1 MRNLRRLI
9 RRAGLL
15 TRGGKRGGRS
25 RGVGSDS
32 TQRRLGNEALEKR
45 ELLAGDIALASNHN
59 YWNAYDVND
68 DRQITARDALGVIN
82 YLSQNGEGELVSDLS
97 PSMFYDVNAD
107 NRISASDALG
117 VINAL
122 GRGEEVGELV
132 ELLLTA
138 RTTSDELITPDID
151 GKINLNVGEA
161 FDLEIAYDDLRIN
174 QFLAPPVELGVFQL
188 FTDIAVSQPDVLMPI
203 LNETQRL
210 IIDSS
215 IRDLFTQGNVIGFD
229 FSIPEAPPGV
239 VGQPLTYN
247 ATALEFGQSPGPVA
261 TISNALVTFG
271 YTQEQFQIS
280 PLDFGANGDLGYEIH
295 WVGDEFGNVDLPN
308 VSIDVVELDPNT
320 NVPTETIEF
329 APFLA
334 DGVTPNPD
342 AVRFNLNTFSRT
354 YNPTAANPSGEQF
367 YASQNRGTFT
377 PDEGFDEVGGLGLVP
392 LDGGGVPDLT
402 DDGSFVQPFDAFSL
416 RVYMKSAV
424 SDFVVSV
431 NPGEDAE
438 AMLLYGRDDAV
449 PQDFVLA
456 EGTDS
461 NNNGVNRVVIN
472 ATVNAPGVLGFDPAS
487 LSVNEDVGFADLTVR
502 RTDGSVGAVSVSY
515 AAVAGSAD
523 AGTDFNLAAGTL
535 DFAEGETVKTL
546 SVPIVN
552 DEDIEPNE
560 QFTVV
565 LSDPTGGASLGADNA
580 TATITIVDDEVVF
593 PGEFNLNVATV
604 NVNEDAGTLTL
615 TVNRTGGSDGQ
626 VAVDYATANGTA
638 IAEDDYASNSGTLT
652 YLDGETSKDIV
663 ISIANDTDSEVNET
677 FTLTLSNPQGN
688 ATIGTGQTTIT
699 IIDDDV
705 VLPGVLELSA
715 ATANVDEDAGTVVLS
730 VVRNG
735 GSDGEVTVQYTT
747 NSIVDGAVAG
757 SDYNAASGQLTFA
770 DGETAKNI
778 VVTILDDSIVDPDET
793 FEVTILNPQG
803 GATLGEVT
811 TTVVTIDDDEK
822 PGAFAFLDG
831 EATVDEDAGSIFLT
845 VQRSGGSDGTVT
857 VNFATTADGTATE
870 NVDFDSVSGTLT
882 FENGVETQQIE
893 IPITDDSLIEANE
906 TFNVV
911 LTAPTGGAALGSP
924 STVQVT
930 ILEDDVP
937 GVFAFD
943 SSTASVSEDGTSIDI
958 TVSRTNG
965 KDGIVSVAYQTSN
978 GTALAGSDYE
988 TQSGRLTFED
998 GVQTQTISVPITDNS
1013 DINNDKTFLVTLS
1026 DPEGGATLGQP
1037 NPITVT
1043 ILENDIALL
1052 FDPSSIDV
1060 NENANT
1066 ATLTVQRIGDLDA
1079 EVTVEYAT
1087 QNGDAVAGE
1096 DYESTSGSVTFG
1108 IGDAVQ
1114 QISIPII
1121 NDNQDEANESFN
1133 VVLQNPTGNAV
1144 LDTAASTA
1152 TVNITDDDVAG
1163 TLLIQSVA
1171 TVSEK
1176 GNEVILTVT
1185 RENGSDGVVA
1195 VGYST
1200 ADGTAQAGLDY
1211 VATDGVL
1218 VFAHTE
1224 TTKTITVSILDDI
1237 LGSEGNETFS
1247 VVLDSESVTGGAELG
1262 NAVSVVTIEDV
1273 NEAPTTT
1280 PVQIPAR
1287 SEEAAAFTVT
1297 EAELIANAIDR
1308 ESDVLTV
1315 GNFELISGD
1324 GDGVVANTDS
1334 LSVTPAEYGYLQDGQ
1349 SAEIIYSYDISDGRN
1364 SVSNTVKITITGF
1377 NDDPIAVD
1385 DLDVIAFKGATSNI
1399 RVLDNDSA
1407 GDGETQVLTIIAA
1420 TSDNGDV
1427 QIKNDGTLDFTPTE
1441 GFLGETQISY
1451 TIEDSQGKTASATV
1465 FIEVKDFLPS
1475 SVSGYVFI
1483 DEVENSAEDIAAG
1496 ATPIRDGEKDSD
1508 EEGLMGALVSI
1519 FSAASDNVTGE
1530 DVEDTTLTDDDG
1542 QFTFSNLAPGTYS
1555 ITYQATDAVLFVGQ
1569 ATIVEEIPA
1578 AGGVDVTGL
1587 DFALL
1592 SLAGQVDIL
1601 ASSYYNRDGG
1611 VVSLDAN
1618 GVQEFVTSLDGY
1630 NTDVRFVEFALS
1642 TAQDSALLTLVE
1654 DDGDLLTAKLT
1665 QRDFRLFGDA
1675 ALFFRG
1681 QNDLDFLTAGEL
1693 EGLISDYPSYRDA
1706 VDQVLEDM

>member
-15 TRGGKRGGRS
+15 TRGGKRGGRLRS
-25 RGVGSDS
+25 VRGNS

-45 ELLAGDIALASNHN
+45 ELLAGDIGLASNHN

-117 VINAL
+117 VINAI

-138 RTTSDELITPDID
+138 RTTLDEPITPDAS

-174 QFLAPPVELGVFQL
+174 PPFQSKVELGVFQL

-210 IIDSS
+210 ILDSS
-215 IRDLFTQGNVIGFD
+215 VRDLFAQQALIGFN

-247 ATALEFGQSPGPVA
+247 ATALEFGDSQVG
-261 TISNALVTFG
+261 TIANALEEFG
-271 YTQEQFQIS
+271 YSETQFEIS
-280 PLDFGANGDLGYEIH
+280 PLDFGDDGDLGYQIH

-308 VSIDVVELDPNT
+308 VSVEVVTVDPAA

-354 YNPTAANPSGEQF
+354 FNPSAANPSGEQF
-367 YASQNRGTFT
+367 YASQNRGTYT
-377 PDEGFDEVGGLGLVP
+377 PSDGFDEVGGLGLVP

-416 RVYMKSAV
+416 RVYMKSAA

-431 NPGEDAE
+431 NPGEDPE

-449 PQDFVLA
+449 PQDFVLI
-456 EGTDS
+456 ESVDS
-461 NNNGVNRVVIN
+461 NNNGVNQVVIN
-472 ATVNAPGVLGFDPAS
+472 ATINAPGVIAFDPS
-487 LSVNEDVGFADLTVR
+487 SVSVDEGAGVTTLTVK
-502 RTDGSVGAVSVSY
+502 RTNGSVGAVSVSY
-515 AAVAGSAD
+515 AAVAGSAE
-523 AGTDFNLAAGTL
+523 AGADFNFAAGTL
-535 DFAEGETVKTL
+535 EFADGETVKTL

-552 DEDIEPNE
+552 DQDIESDE
-560 QFTVV
+560 QFSVV
-565 LSDPTGGASLGADNA
+565 LSNPTGGASLDAGNS
-580 TATITIVDDEVVF
+580 TATITIVDDEVAS
-593 PGEFNLNVATV
+593 PGEFNLNLSTV
-604 NVNEDAGTLTL
+604 NVNEDAGTVTL
-615 TVNRTGGSDGQ
+615 TVNRTGGSDGL
-626 VAVDYATANGTA
+626 VAVTYSTADGSA
-638 IAEDDYASNSGTLT
+638 SAGDDYTSTSGTLT
-652 YLDGETSKDIV
+652 YQDGETSKDIV
-663 ISIANDTDSEVNET
+663 IAISNDTDSEDSET

-705 VLPGVLELSA
+705 VLPGVLELST
-715 ATANVDEDAGTVVLS
+715 ATANVDENAGTVVLT

-735 GSDGEVTVQYTT
+735 GSDGEVTVQYTM
-747 NSIVDGAVAG
+747 NSINDGATAG
-757 SDYNAASGQLTFA
+757 SDYISESGQLTFG
-770 DGETAKNI
+770 DGDTSKDI
-778 VVTILDDSIVDPDET
+778 VVTILNDSIVDPDEK
-793 FEVTILNPQG
+793 FEVTISNPQG
-803 GATLGEVT
+803 GATLGEIT
-811 TTVVTIDDDEK
+811 TTVVTIKDDES
-822 PGAFAFLDG
+822 PGIFSFLKG
-831 EATVDEDAGSIFLT
+831 EATVDEGAGSITLT
-845 VQRSGGSDGTVT
+845 VQRTDGTDGIVT
-857 VNFATTADGTATE
+857 VSYATTTDGTATA
-870 NVDFDSVSGTLT
+870 NSDFDEVSGILT
-882 FENGVETQQIE
+882 FDDGTQTQQIV
-893 IPITDDSLIEANE
+893 IPITDDSLVEANE
-906 TFNVV
+906 TFDVV
-911 LTAPTGGAALGSP
+911 LTTPTGGASLGSP

-930 ILEDDVP
+930 ILENDVP
-937 GVFAFD
+937 GVLAFD

-965 KDGIVSVAYQTSN
+965 KDGVVSVDYQTSN
-978 GTALAGSDYE
+978 GTAQAGSDYE
-988 TQSGRLTFED
+988 ARGGTLTF
-998 GVQTQTISVPITDNS
+998 GNGIATQTISVPITDNT
-1013 DINNDKTFLVTLS
+1013 DINDDKTFFVTLS
-1026 DPEGGATLGQP
+1026 NPEGGATLGQP

-1052 FDPSSIDV
+1052 FDPLSIDV
-1060 NENANT
+1060 NESVSN
-1066 ATLTVQRIGDLDA
+1066 ATLSVQRIGDLDA
-1079 EVTVEYAT
+1079 EVTVEFET
-1087 QNGDAVAGE
+1087 QDGDALAGE
-1096 DYESTSGSVTFG
+1096 DYESTSGSVTFA
-1108 IGDAVQ
+1108 IGEAVK
-1114 QISIPII
+1114 QISVPII
-1121 NDNQDEANESFN
+1121 NDNQDESNESFK

-1144 LDTAASTA
+1144 LDSATSTA
-1152 TVNITDDDVAG
+1152 TVNITDNDVAG
-1163 TLLIQSVA
+1163 TLSIQSAA

-1176 GNEVILTVT
+1176 GIEVILTVT
-1185 RENGSDGVVA
+1185 RENGSDGVVT

-1200 ADGTAQAGLDY
+1200 ADGTAVEGLDY
-1211 VATDGVL
+1211 VGTDGVL
-1218 VFAHTE
+1218 EFAHTE

-1247 VVLDSESVTGGAELG
+1247 VILDSESVTGGAELG

-1280 PVQIPAR
+1280 PVEIPSR
-1287 SEEAAAFTVT
+1287 SEEDDAFTVT
-1297 EAELIANAIDR
+1297 EAQLIANAIDR
-1308 ESDVLTV
+1308 ESDALTV
-1315 GNFELISGD
+1315 GNFAYVSGD
-1324 GDGVVANTDS
+1324 QSGVVVNTNS
-1334 LSVTPAEYGYLQDGQ
+1334 LSVNPSQYGYLQEDQ
-1349 SAEIIYSYDISDGRN
+1349 SAEIVYSYDISDGSN

-1377 NDDPIAVD
+1377 NDAPIAVD
-1385 DLDVIAFKGATSNI
+1385 DLNVIAFKGATSNI
-1399 RVLDNDSA
+1399 RVLDNDNA
-1407 GDGETQVLTIIAA
+1407 GDGEDQPLEIISA
-1420 TSDNGDV
+1420 TSLNGNV
-1427 QIKNDGTLDFTPTE
+1427 VIKGDGTIDFTPEE
-1441 GFLGETQISY
+1441 GFLGNTQIDY
-1451 TIEDSQGKTASATV
+1451 EIRDVQGKTAEAIV
-1465 FIEVKDFLPS
+1465 FVEVLDFLPS

-1496 ATPIRDGEKDSD
+1496 ATPIRDGQKDSD
-1508 EEGLMGALVSI
+1508 EEGLMGALVSL

-1530 DVEDTTLTDDDG
+1530 VVEDTTLTDDDG
-1542 QFTFSNLAPGTYS
+1542 QYSFSNLAPGTYS
-1555 ITYQATDAVLFVGQ
+1555 ITYQVTDAVLFSGQ
-1569 ATIVEEIPA
+1569 TTIVHEIPA
-1578 AGGVDVTGL
+1578 AGGVDSTGL

-1601 ASSYYNRDGG
+1601 ASTYYNRDGG

-1618 GVQEFVTSLDGY
+1618 GVQEFVTSLDGFSV
-1630 NTDVRFVEFALS
+1630 DVRFVEFALS
-1642 TAQDSALLTLVE
+1642 DAQDTALLTLVE
-1654 DDGDLLTAKLT
+1654 DDGDVMTAKLSK
-1665 QRDFRLFGDA
+1665 RDFRLFGDA
-1675 ALFFRG
+1675 ALFFTG
-1681 QNDLDFLTAGEL
+1681 QNDLSFLSAAEL
-1693 EGLISDYPSYRDA
+1693 EGLVADYPSYRNA